1 MDSDD
6 ELPVFSG
13 RPDKKRPSEGG
24 GILSELSSPPQ
35 RRARDAFT
43 WSDGDDVFSHSS
55 YQASRN
61 SPFDTTNVRPVT
73 AFGQGSDIRPVTA
86 FGHGSHFGGDS
97 SFSSFIP
104 DLDEDSKEAVKAPL
118 MTHKNLSS
126 YQDLQARDLSKH
138 ASFASFDGI
147 DMSPLFSRLLPE
159 SEVVEKDTPWTWDNL
174 IPVVSEQT
182 DKREKDDNL

>member
-6 ELPVFSG
+6 ELPAFSG
-13 RPDKKRPSEGG
+13 RPDKKRSAGG
-24 GILSELSSPPQ
+24 GILSELSSPPPQ
-35 RRARDAFT
+35 RRARDAFN
-43 WSDGDDVFSHSS
+43 WSDGDDAFHSS
-55 YQASRN
+55 YQASRS

-86 FGHGSHFGGDS
+86 FGRGGDS

-104 DLDEDSKEAVKAPL
+104 DLDDGSKEAVKAPL

-182 DKREKDDNL
+182 DKGEKDDNL